1 MTELRTGIIG
11 VGGYG
16 KKILAELGRNESYQI
31 QAIADQNRELA
42 SELARQYEAEPYDD
56 YRSLIVQENL
66 DVLFLSLPTFLC
78 GECIQSAA
86 KKKIHV
92 FKEAP
97 LARTLPEA
105 IEWVEVMDK
114 AGVKFH
120 VGAQRRFAPGYLQ
133 AQKLIQEERIGS
145 VYLIR
150 AESFE
155 QFGGQFGWRGDPVL
169 SGGGVLLEQA
179 YHLIDQIVLI
189 QGPPERVYGLHTDW
203 CKKRTLPPYRT
214 EDTLVLTMKFPNGA
228 MGNLLTSWKTGA
240 QSERVLLHGT
250 EGAIEVGINQLRV
263 FDVEGNVVSEE
274 TYQVDEAWLIA
285 QQVRHF
291 AESLVDE
298 EIKPVSTAR
307 EHCVNVAIV
316 ESGYLSARTKQPET
330 LKVYGNVFELD

>member
-16 KKILAELGRNESYQI
+16 KKILAELGRNESFRI
-31 QAIADQNRELA
+31 QAIADQDRELA
-42 SELARQYEAEPYDD
+42 TELAGQYEAEPYDD

-66 DVLFLSLPTFLC
+66 DVLFLSLPTYLC

-105 IEWVEVMDK
+105 IAWVELMDK
-114 AGVKFH
+114 AGVKFQ
-120 VGAQRRFAPGYLQ
+120 VGAPRRFAPGYLL
-133 AQKLIQEERIGS
+133 AHKLIQEGQIGL
-145 VYLIR
+145 VYMIR
-150 AESFE
+150 AESFD
-155 QFGGQFGWRGDPVL
+155 QFRGPLGWRGDPVL

-179 YHLIDQIVLI
+179 YHLIDQMVLL
-189 QGPPERVYGLHTDW
+189 QGPPERVYSLHTDW
-203 CKKRTLPPYRT
+203 CSKRTLPPYRT
-214 EDTLVLTMKFPNGA
+214 EDTLVLTMKYAGGA
-228 MGNLLTSWKTGA
+228 LGNLLTGWMTGT

-250 EGAIEVGINQLRV
+250 EGALEANINQLRV
-263 FDVEGNVVSEE
+263 FDVEGNIIKEE
-274 TYQVDEAWLIA
+274 TYQVDQAWLIA

-291 AESLVDE
+291 AAGLLDE
-298 EIKPVSTAR
+298 EIKPVSTAQ

-330 LKVYGNVFELD
+330 LKVYGSVFKLD

>member
-16 KKILAELGRNESYQI
+16 KKILAELGRNETYLI
-31 QAIADQNRELA
+31 KAIADQNRELA
-42 SELARQYEAEPYDD
+42 KELAGQYDAEPYDD

-86 KKKIHV
+86 KKKTHV

-105 IEWVEVMDK
+105 IEWVELMDK

-120 VGAQRRFAPGYLQ
+120 VGAQRRFAPGYLH
-133 AQKLIQEERIGS
+133 ARKLIQEERIGS

-150 AESFE
+150 AESFDH
-155 QFGGQFGWRGDPVL
+155 FGGQFGWRGDPVL

-179 YHLIDQIVLI
+179 YHLIDQIVLV
-189 QGPPERVYGLHTDW
+189 QGPPERVYSLHTDW

-228 MGNLLTSWKTGA
+228 MGNLLTSWMTGV
-240 QSERVLLHGT
+240 QSERILLHGT

-263 FDVEGNVVSEE
+263 FDVAGNVVSEE
-274 TYQVDEAWLIA
+274 IYQVDEAWLIA

-291 AESLVDE
+291 ADSLLDE
-298 EIKPVSTAR
+298 EIKPVSTAP
-307 EHCVNVAIV
+307 EHLANVALV

-330 LKVYGNVFELD
+330 LKVYGSVFKLD